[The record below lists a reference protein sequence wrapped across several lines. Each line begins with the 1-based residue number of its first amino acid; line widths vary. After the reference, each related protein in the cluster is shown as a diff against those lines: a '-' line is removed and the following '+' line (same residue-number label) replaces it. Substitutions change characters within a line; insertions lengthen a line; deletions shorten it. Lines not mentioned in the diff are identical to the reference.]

1 MGQYKFSAITENIK
15 QEEKKTAVA
24 AASSS
29 DDEDFDK
36 DAIHHLRLLFE
47 DHPSLNDYIQLND

>member
-1 MGQYKFSAITENIK
+1 M
-15 QEEKKTAVA
+15 VA
-24 AASSS
+24 TSSS

-47 DHPSLNDYIQLND
+47 DHPSLNDYIQLNDQEGISSVDELMEFF